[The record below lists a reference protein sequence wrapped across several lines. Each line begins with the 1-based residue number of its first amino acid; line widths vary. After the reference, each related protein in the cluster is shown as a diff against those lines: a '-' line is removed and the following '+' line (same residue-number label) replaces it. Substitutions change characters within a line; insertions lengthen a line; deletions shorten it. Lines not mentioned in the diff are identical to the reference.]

1 MNSCTLN
8 VHVCKFALI
17 KGNLRDDTTTEDI
30 LREDTRYFQQILFL
44 FLASPCSYELDL
56 PNCSLKNLK
65 GCCWDV
71 F

>member
-1 MNSCTLN
+1 MNSCTLK

-30 LREDTRYFQQILFL
+30 LRENTLLFTADFISFFAL
-44 FLASPCSYELDL
+44 PCSYELDL
-56 PNCSLKNLK
+56 PNFSLKNLK